1 MTLVR
6 KIKDKKVN
14 FEFNKEYIKV
24 VTDKIAS
31 NDAEFITNSFKEI
44 HPADAADIIEH
55 LNQDDR
61 EKLIKLNDFKINPE
75 VFVELNESI
84 QSEIIKYLS
93 KESIVYI
100 LKNLESDDAIK
111 ILENIDENNKNEI
124 LGSLPPKDRFV
135 LLESLSYPEDS
146 AARIMQR
153 EFTAIPSN
161 WSVGQTIDYL
171 RENKD
176 LPDEF
181 LEIFIVD
188 NEFKPI
194 GTVSS
199 SKVLRTA
206 RENKMISIM
215 SESQLSIPVDMD
227 REEVGHLFENY
238 NLNSACVV
246 DKSNKLVGMIT
257 SDDVL
262 TVLKEEAEEDALRLA
277 GVGNEEITDG
287 VFKKTK
293 RRFSWLLLNLFTAVI
308 ASVVIGFFQ
317 EDIEKV
323 VALAVLMPI
332 VASMG
337 GNAGMQTLAVTVRTI
352 ATNELTKNNFS
363 QNVLKE
369 FSIGILNGIIFAI
382 ISAIIVQLWF
392 NDVTLSLIISISMVL
407 NMIVAGLFG
416 ILVPITLKKFKIDPA
431 IASSV
436 FVTTITD
443 VIGFLSFLGIGA
455 YFFYGT

>member
-1 MTLVR
+1 MTLIK

-24 VTDKIAS
+24 VNEKIQE
-31 NDAEFITNSFKEI
+31 NDALFVSNSLNEM

-55 LNQDDR
+55 LSETDR
-61 EKLIKLNDFKINPE
+61 EKLIKLNSFKINPE
-75 VFVELNESI
+75 VFIELNESI

-93 KESIVYI
+93 TNTIVSI
-100 LKNLESDDAIK
+100 LKNLESDNAIK
-111 ILENIDENNKNEI
+111 ILENLDEKNKDIVLN
-124 LGSLPPKDRFV
+124 SLAPKDRFA
-135 LLESLSYPEDS
+135 LQESLSYPEDT
-146 AARIMQR
+146 AARLMQR

-176 LPDEF
+176 LPEEF

-194 GTVSS
+194 GTVPS
-199 SKVLRTA
+199 SKVLRTSRDSKMQTIM
-206 RENKMISIM
+206 RET
-215 SESQLSIPVDMD
+215 QLSIPVDMD
-227 REEVGHLFENY
+227 QEEVGHLFENY

-246 DKSNKLVGMIT
+246 DKNNKLVGMIT

-277 GVGNEEITDG
+277 GVGDEEITDG
-287 VFKKTK
+287 VLKKTK
-293 RRFSWLLLNLFTAVI
+293 RRFSWLLLNLFTAI
-308 ASVVIGFFQ
+308 LASVVIGFFQ

-337 GNAGMQTLAVTVRTI
+337 GNAGMQTLAVTIRTI

-363 QNVLKE
+363 QTVLKE

-392 NDVTLSLIISISMVL
+392 NDITLSLIISISMVL

-416 ILVPITLKKFKIDPA
+416 ILVPVTLKRLKIDPA
-431 IASSV
+431 IGSSV

-455 YFFYGT
+455 YFFL

>member
-24 VTDKIAS
+24 VTDKISS

-61 EKLIKLNDFKINPE
+61 EKLIKLNNFKINPE

-111 ILENIDENNKNEI
+111 ILENIDEKNKNEI

-206 RENKMISIM
+206 REAKMISIM

-455 YFFYGT
+455 YFFYG

>member
-1 MTLVR
+1 MTLVK

-24 VTDKIAS
+24 VTEKIS
-31 NDAEFITNSFKEI
+31 NNDAIFITNSFKEM
-44 HPADAADIIEH
+44 HPSDAADIIEH
-55 LNQDDR
+55 LNDTNR
-61 EKLIKLNDFKINPE
+61 ENLIKLNNFKLEPQ

-84 QSEIIKYLS
+84 QTEIIKYLS
-93 KESIVYI
+93 KDSIVDI

-111 ILENIDENNKNEI
+111 ILENLEEKNKNEI

-161 WSVGQTIDYL
+161 WLVGQTIDYL

-176 LPDEF
+176 LPEEF

-188 NEFKPI
+188 SEFKPI
-194 GTVSS
+194 GTVPS
-199 SKVLRTA
+199 SKVLRTS
-206 RENKMISIM
+206 RDSKMISIM
-215 SESQLSIPVDMD
+215 NESQLLIPVDMD
-227 REEVGHLFENY
+227 REQVGHLFENY

-246 DKSNKLVGMIT
+246 DKGNKLVGMIT

-277 GVGNEEITDG
+277 GVGDEEITDG
-287 VFKKTK
+287 IIKKTK
-293 RRFSWLLLNLFTAVI
+293 RRFNWLLLNLFTAII

-337 GNAGMQTLAVTVRTI
+337 GNAGMQTLAVTIRSI
-352 ATNELTKNNFS
+352 ATNELTKNNFT
-363 QNVLKE
+363 QNVIKE
-369 FSIGILNGIIFAI
+369 FSIGILNGIIFAF
-382 ISAIIVQLWF
+382 ISAIVVHLWF
-392 NDVTLSLIISISMVL
+392 NDLTLSLIISISMVL

-416 ILVPITLKKFKIDPA
+416 ILVPISLKKFNIDPA

-443 VIGFLSFLGIGA
+443 VIGFLSFLGVGA
-455 YFFYGT
+455 FFFYN

>member
-1 MTLVR
+1 MTLVK

-14 FEFNKEYIKV
+14 FEFNKEYIRV
-24 VTDKIAS
+24 VNEKIQN
-31 NDAEFITNSFKEI
+31 NDAGFITNSFKEM
-44 HPADAADIIEH
+44 HPADTADIIEH
-55 LNQDDR
+55 LSENDR
-61 EKLIKLNDFKINPE
+61 EKLIKLNNFKIEPE
-75 VFVELNESI
+75 VFIELNESI

-93 KESIVYI
+93 TDTIVSI
-100 LKNLESDDAIK
+100 LKNLESDNAIK
-111 ILENIDENNKNEI
+111 ILENLDEKNKDVVLN
-124 LGSLPPKDRFV
+124 SLPPKDRFI
-135 LLESLSYPEDS
+135 LQESLSYPEDT
-146 AARIMQR
+146 AARLMQR

-176 LPDEF
+176 LPEEF

-194 GTVSS
+194 GTVPS

-206 RENKMISIM
+206 RDTKMQSIM
-215 SESQLSIPVDMD
+215 LETQLSIPVDMD
-227 REEVGHLFENY
+227 QEEVGHLFENY

-277 GVGNEEITDG
+277 GVGDEEITDG
-287 VFKKTK
+287 VIKKTK
-293 RRFSWLLLNLFTAVI
+293 RRFNWLLLNLFTAFLATWVI
-308 ASVVIGFFQ
+308 SIFGAT
-317 EDIEKV
+317 IEQM
-323 VALAVLMPI
+323 VALAFLMPI

-337 GNAGMQTLAVTVRTI
+337 GNAGMQTLAVTIRTL
-352 ATNELTKNNFS
+352 ATNELTDNNFVKTVS
-363 QNVLKE
+363 KE
-369 FSIGILNGIIFAI
+369 FTIGILNGVIFAL
-382 ISAIIVQLWF
+382 ISALVVQLWF
-392 NDVTLSLIISISMVL
+392 KDIRLSLIISISMIL

-416 ILVPITLKKFKIDPA
+416 ILVPVTLKRMKIDPA
-431 IASSV
+431 VASSV

-455 YFFYGT
+455 YFFLV

>member
-1 MTLVR
+1 MTLIK

-14 FEFNKEYIKV
+14 FEFNKEYIRV
-24 VTDKIAS
+24 VNEKIQS
-31 NDAEFITNSFKEI
+31 NDALFITNFFKEM

-55 LNQDDR
+55 LNENDR
-61 EKLIKLNDFKINPE
+61 EKLIKLNNFKIDPE
-75 VFVELNESI
+75 VFIELNESI
-84 QSEIIKYLS
+84 QAEIIKYLS
-93 KESIVYI
+93 SEAIVSI
-100 LKNLESDDAIK
+100 LQNLESDNAIK
-111 ILENIDENNKNEI
+111 ILENLDEKNKN
-124 LGSLPPKDRFV
+124 LVLNSLPPKDRFV
-135 LLESLSYPEDS
+135 LQESLSYPEDT
-146 AARIMQR
+146 AARLMQR

-176 LPDEF
+176 LPEEF

-194 GTVSS
+194 GTVPS
-199 SKVLRTA
+199 SKVLTTPRDT
-206 RENKMISIM
+206 KMQSIM
-215 SESQLSIPVDMD
+215 LETQLLIPVDMD
-227 REEVGHLFENY
+227 QEEVGRLFENY

-277 GVGNEEITDG
+277 GVGDEEITDG

-293 RRFSWLLLNLFTAVI
+293 RRFNWLLLNLFTAFIATWVI
-308 ASVVIGFFQ
+308 YMY
-317 EDIEKV
+317 EDAIKEMV
-323 VALAVLMPI
+323 LLAVLMPI

-337 GNAGMQTLAVTVRTI
+337 GNAGMQTLAVTIRAL
-352 ATNELTKNNFS
+352 ATKELSAGNFS
-363 QNVLKE
+363 KIVTKE
-369 FSIGILNGIIFAI
+369 FIIGILNGIIFAVI
-382 ISAIIVQLWF
+382 AATIVQLWLDQI
-392 NDVTLSLIISISMVL
+392 NLSILIAVAMIL
-407 NMIVAGLFG
+407 NMFVAGLFG
-416 ILVPITLKKFKIDPA
+416 ILVPVALQRMKIDPA

-443 VIGFLSFLGIGA
+443 VVGFLSFLGIGA
-455 YFFYGT
+455 YFFLN

>member
-1 MTLVR
+1 MTLVK

-24 VTDKIAS
+24 VTEKISS
-31 NDAEFITNSFKEI
+31 NDAGFISNSFKEM
-44 HPADAADIIEH
+44 HPADTADIIEH
-55 LNQDDR
+55 LNQSDR
-61 EKLIKLNDFKINPE
+61 ENLIKLNNFKIDPE

-84 QSEIIKYLS
+84 QTEIIKYLS
-93 KESIVYI
+93 TDSIVYI
-100 LKNLESDDAIK
+100 LQNLESDDAIK
-111 ILENIDENNKNEI
+111 IIENLDEHNKNEI
-124 LGSLPPKDRFV
+124 LRSLPPKDRFA

-153 EFTAIPSN
+153 QFTAIPSN

-194 GTVSS
+194 GTVPS
-199 SKVLRTA
+199 SKVLRA
-206 RENKMISIM
+206 PRESKMISIM
-215 SESQLSIPVDMD
+215 SETQLSIPVDMD
-227 REEVGHLFENY
+227 KEEVGHLFENY

-246 DKSNKLVGMIT
+246 DKNNKLVGMIT

-277 GVGNEEITDG
+277 GVGDEEITDG
-287 VFKKTK
+287 VLKKTK
-293 RRFSWLLLNLFTAVI
+293 RRFSWLLLNLFTAVL
-308 ASVVIGFFQ
+308 ASIVIGFFQ

-337 GNAGMQTLAVTVRTI
+337 GNAGMQTLAVTIRTI

-363 QNVLKE
+363 ENILKE
-369 FSIGILNGIIFAI
+369 FLIGILNGIIFAI
-382 ISAIIVQLWF
+382 ISAFIVQLWF
-392 NDVTLSLIISISMVL
+392 QDVTLSLIISISMIL

-416 ILVPITLKKFKIDPA
+416 ILVPITLKKFNIDPA

-455 YFFYGT
+455 YLFYG